1 MRTSAVA
8 VVISALLA
16 VAACGCGHAEQIR
29 QAQEHER
36 FLKDSLGTVAPDRPV
51 EARVHGTTDPGVD

>member
-1 MRTSAVA
+1 MRASAVI
-8 VVISALLA
+8 VVVSFLLT
-16 VAACGCGHAEQIR
+16 VAASGCGHTEQMR

-51 EARVHGTTDPGVD
+51 EARVPGTTEH